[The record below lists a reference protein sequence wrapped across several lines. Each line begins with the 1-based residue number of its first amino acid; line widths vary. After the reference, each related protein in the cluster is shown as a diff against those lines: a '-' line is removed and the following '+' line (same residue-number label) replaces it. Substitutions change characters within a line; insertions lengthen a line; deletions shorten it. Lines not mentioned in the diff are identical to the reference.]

1 MFSSRRARDG
11 ARASDTARRERSL
24 DASTSRGVR
33 DERARDRATR
43 GRETKTASGRT
54 SGDRAGRWAFPRLAT
69 GDEVFENEYRG
80 VSSRGRDG
88 RTYGTQMRGEGRD
101 VEEYAW
107 LRQPRRAEGTH
118 DGGSR
123 VGPHRDQF
131 LTSAML
137 CVGAVSVCIVS
148 VMIAGGL
155 AFVGL
160 SDNAAMRTSGMDFVR
175 NAATD
180 ASGRASAGACVA
192 RGADGGGV
200 DSALYTPSPN
210 ARQSPYATNERF
222 DYFAQPDRLD
232 QSKLIDE
239 LDRWHGSV
247 YKP

>member
-1 MFSSRRARDG
+1 
-11 ARASDTARRERSL
+11 
-24 DASTSRGVR
+24 
-33 DERARDRATR
+33 
-43 GRETKTASGRT
+43 
-54 SGDRAGRWAFPRLAT
+54 
-69 GDEVFENEYRG
+69 
-80 VSSRGRDG
+80 
-88 RTYGTQMRGEGRD
+88 
-101 VEEYAW
+101 
-107 LRQPRRAEGTH
+107 
-118 DGGSR
+118 
-123 VGPHRDQF
+123 
-131 LTSAML
+131 ML

-175 NAATD
+175 NGAD
-180 ASGRASAGACVA
+180 AWTSAGAYRA

-239 LDRWHGSV
+239 LDHRYGERLQAMMRQLRASSESGDV
-247 YKP
+247 SLTSTQTRGKIRAFYRPRR